1 MMVFEGNCSMN
12 RHNYYNCSDS
22 FGKFQFVKIR
32 TFVLQLHKLDFGR
45 RSHFHPSHN
54 LRGLPMAM
62 KDSRIGIITQNSNGL
77 LGVKIKS

>member
-1 MMVFEGNCSMN
+1 MVFEGNFSMN
-12 RHNYYNCSDS
+12 RHKYYNCSDS

-54 LRGLPMAM
+54 SRGLPMAM
-62 KDSRIGIITQNSNGL
+62 KDLWL
-77 LGVKIKS
+77 LFEQELSFSDQPHRS